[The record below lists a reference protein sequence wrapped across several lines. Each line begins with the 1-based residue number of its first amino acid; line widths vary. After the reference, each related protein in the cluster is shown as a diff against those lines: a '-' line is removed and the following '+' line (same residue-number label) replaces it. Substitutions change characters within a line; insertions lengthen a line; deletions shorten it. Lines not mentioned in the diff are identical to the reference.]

1 MRRDTASDDIYGAD
15 DEATDLVF
23 HALSSRARRRMLDLI
38 RAQPGCIVA
47 GVANVFDIS
56 RIGVLKHLQVL
67 EDAGLVVSVKE
78 GRERRLYANAA
89 PIQLIYERW
98 TTELDR
104 YWAGTLTGLKRTVET
119 RSSTVRKGKNSWNKA
134 TTKSSGSSSKAKSRG
149 SGKS

>member
-1 MRRDTASDDIYGAD
+1 MQRDDANADVYGAD
-15 DEATDLVF
+15 DEATDLIF
-23 HALSSRARRRMLDLI
+23 HALSNRTRRRMLDLI

-47 GVANVFDIS
+47 GVADVFDIS

-67 EDAGLVVSVKE
+67 EDAGLVVSLKE

-89 PIQLIYERW
+89 PIQMIYERW

-104 YWAGTLTGLKRTVET
+104 YWAGTLTGLKRIVET
-119 RSSTVRKGKNSWNKA
+119 RSANVRKGRNAWNKT
-134 TTKSSGSSSKAKSRG
+134 TTKSSASSSKARSGG